1 MIIYWTDDAID
12 HVTAIGEYLRL
23 TSISH
28 SEAIVNRFFDR
39 ARQLEDNPYLGPV
52 YPKANLQ
59 KVRQLLVG
67 NYRIIYYIG
76 RSQIDILAVMHQRQ
90 Q

>member
-1 MIIYWTDDAID
+1 MTTYWTDDALD

-23 TSISH
+23 TSVSH
-28 SEAIVNRFFDR
+28 SEATVNRFFDR
-39 ARQLEDNPYLGPV
+39 VRQLEDKPYLGPI
-52 YPKANLQ
+52 YPKANIQ
-59 KVRQLLVG
+59 RVRHLLVG
-67 NYRIIYYIG
+67 SYRVIYYIG